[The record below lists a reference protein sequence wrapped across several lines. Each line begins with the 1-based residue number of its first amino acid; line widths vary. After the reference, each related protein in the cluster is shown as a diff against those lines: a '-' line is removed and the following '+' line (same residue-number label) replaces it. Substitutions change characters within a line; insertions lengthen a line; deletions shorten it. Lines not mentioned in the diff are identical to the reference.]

1 MPFRLR
7 HATDEDAIAIADL
20 FFASY
25 RLLTFFPMLHTIEEY
40 RRFVAGVMLKE
51 CAVAV
56 GAQCLRRGRRGNASF
71 GICGRC
77 AAAGTKLD
85 TEIIIEQLIVILAGG
100 KIIGCLSDAA
110 CF

>member
-1 MPFRLR
+1 LPAVESIELALAIIGRTKQSTAFRALEIR
-7 HATDEDAIAIADL
+7 EENPRVRIA
-20 FFASY
+20 
-25 RLLTFFPMLHTIEEY
+25 
-40 RRFVAGVMLKE
+40 GNK
-51 CAVAV
+51 CAVTV
-56 GAQCLRRGRRGNASF
+56 GSQCLRRGRRGNASF